1 MEEDIPKIAVRYS
14 VQEKVIER
22 GKERVEREQECVE
35 GFMARNGIITII
47 IL

>member
-14 VQEKVIER
+14 VQEEQTER
-22 GKERVEREQECVE
+22 GKERVEREQQWVE
-35 GFMARNGIITII
+35 GIMARNGIITII

>member
-14 VQEKVIER
+14 VQEEETER
-22 GKERVEREQECVE
+22 GKERVEREQEWFE